1 LNSEFEKLKIV
12 SRYELLK
19 QFRRKRFYGA
29 VIITILA
36 QILAIVL
43 YKGLNLPGAL
53 TDLARRIDPS
63 TTINDTSKLFA
74 WFITSLGLT
83 LPILFSVFFAG
94 DSIASEFENKTG
106 YLLFPNPVKRRTIV
120 IGKYIACFIATTV
133 VLIIAYVVSVT
144 ALLGFYRQLPFETWG
159 ALGLSIVLASSVLS
173 LAFLFSSLLKG
184 GMGATI
190 GTLLTYLLIFP
201 IVSGSLST
209 SGHQPWFML
218 NYAGNSVTSIYGIKI
233 PGLGGEMGAGPTPDL
248 TVSLFVML
256 AYFVFPF
263 LLSIWITKRREMI

>member
-1 LNSEFEKLKIV
+1 MNSEYEKLKIV

-36 QILAIVL
+36 QVLAIVL
-43 YKGLNLPGAL
+43 YKGLNVPASLPTPL
-53 TDLARRIDPS
+53 P
-63 TTINDTSKLFA
+63 DTSKLFA
-74 WFITSLGLT
+74 LFITSVGSS

-94 DSIASEFENKTG
+94 DSIASEFESKTG
-106 YLLFPNPVKRRTIV
+106 YLLFPNPVKKRTIV
-120 IGKYIACFIATTV
+120 IGKYVACFIATTV
-133 VLIIAYVVSVT
+133 VLVIAYVVSVA
-144 ALLGFYRQLPFETWG
+144 ALLGFYRQLPVETWG
-159 ALGLSIVLASSVLS
+159 ALGLSVVLASSVLS
-173 LAFLFSSLLKG
+173 LAFLFSSVLKG

-209 SGHQPWFML
+209 SGHKPWFML
-218 NYAGNSVTSIYGIKI
+218 NFAGSSITSIYRI
-233 PGLGGEMGAGPTPDL
+233 PLAEGLFGGRAGGLTPADP

-256 AYFVFPF
+256 AYFAFPF
-263 LLSIWITKRREMI
+263 LLSIWITQRREMI

>member
-1 LNSEFEKLKIV
+1 MNPEYEKLKIV

-36 QILAIVL
+36 QILVIVL
-43 YKGLNLPGAL
+43 YKGLNVPASLP
-53 TDLARRIDPS
+53 
-63 TTINDTSKLFA
+63 TILPDTPKLFA
-74 WFITSLGLT
+74 LFITSLGSS

-106 YLLFPNPVKRRTIV
+106 YLLFPNPVKKRTIV
-120 IGKYIACFIATTV
+120 MGKYIACFIATTF
-133 VLIIAYVVSVT
+133 VLIMAYVVSVA
-144 ALLGFYRQLPFETWG
+144 ALLGFYRQLPIEIWG

-173 LAFLFSSLLKG
+173 LAFLFSSVLKG

-190 GTLLTYLLIFP
+190 GALLTYLLIFP
-201 IVSGSLST
+201 IISGSLSA

-218 NYAGNSVTSIYGIKI
+218 NYAGNSVTSVYGIKI
-233 PGLGGEMGAGPTPDL
+233 LGFGGETGAGFTTPSIP
-248 TVSLFVML
+248 VSLFVML

-263 LLSIWITKRREMI
+263 LLSIWLTQRREMI

>member
-1 LNSEFEKLKIV
+1 LNSEYEKLKIV
-12 SRYELLK
+12 SKYELLK

-43 YKGLNLPGAL
+43 YKGLNVPAALPIP
-53 TDLARRIDPS
+53 RP
-63 TTINDTSKLFA
+63 DTSTLFA
-74 WFITSLGLT
+74 LFITSVGAS

-94 DSIASEFENKTG
+94 DSIASEFESKTG

-120 IGKYIACFIATTV
+120 VGKYIACFIATTV
-133 VLIIAYVVSVT
+133 VLIIAYVVSVA
-144 ALLGFYRQLPFETWG
+144 ALLGFYRQLPVETWG
-159 ALGLSIVLASSVLS
+159 SLGLSVVLACSVLS
-173 LAFLFSSLLKG
+173 LAFLFSSTLKG

-201 IVSGSLST
+201 IISSSLST
-209 SGHQPWFML
+209 TGHEPWFML
-218 NYAGNSVTSIYGIKI
+218 NYAGDSVASIYGTQFS
-233 PGLGGEMGAGPTPDL
+233 GLFGGRGVRLMTPDP